1 MKLPPLLPHERGVRV
16 AMVAVLVAGGVLLW
30 HWAAVLTAF
39 APKCVFHSV
48 TGLPCAFCGATRS
61 VCAAVAGDWNRA
73 LELNAAG
80 VVAVG
85 FAVLLGAIAGVEAVR
100 GRALVDWRAA
110 LRFGARFLPL
120 AGAVLLAWWGV
131 HLLDAVR
138 KPNAELVDFSN
149 PVARQLAEWF
159 GLDSS
164 GSSGEAGE

>member
-16 AMVAVLVAGGVLLW
+16 AMVAALLGCGVLLW
-30 HWAAVLTAF
+30 QWAQAVPGF

-61 VCAAVAGDWNRA
+61 VCAAVAGEWVRA

-80 VVAVG
+80 VVVVVAT
-85 FAVLLGAIAGVEAVR
+85 VLLGVIAGAEAVR
-100 GRALVDWRAA
+100 GRALVDWGST
-110 LRFGARFLPL
+110 LRRGARFLPL
-120 AGAVLLAWWGV
+120 AGAVLVAWWGV

-159 GLDSS
+159 GVDAS
-164 GSSGEAGE
+164 GSSGEAAE